1 MQTASTTGRK
11 SRTTDEAT
19 LQENPDDGQCVVCT
33 APADGVDAAREGN
46 PPVCSNCAKIR
57 ADGGLT
63 DCSSCPYP
71 LTPEYSVEHDGEFYH
86 LECTPDAALEDRDGE
101 IVTDGG
107 VPEHVDD
114 ELAEAIAAIP
124 DADVESIAQ
133 YDDGSGHFVIESAPD
148 DQDVDEIDA
157 ALEEAGYE
165 RNGHLPVPGMTQQNF
180 RPVEENGGES
190 A

>member
-1 MQTASTTGRK
+1 M
-11 SRTTDEAT
+11 
-19 LQENPDDGQCVVCT
+19 
-33 APADGVDAAREGN
+33 
-46 PPVCSNCAKIR
+46 
-57 ADGGLT
+57 
-63 DCSSCPYP
+63 
-71 LTPEYSVEHDGEFYH
+71 
-86 LECTPDAALEDRDGE
+86 
-101 IVTDGG
+101 TDGG

-114 ELAEAIAAIP
+114 ELVEAVATIP

-133 YDDGSGHFVIESAPD
+133 YDDRSGHFVIESDPD

-180 RPVEENGGES
+180 TPVDGGGES